1 VAPGAT
7 AAGPYD
13 RCVSDPQEVPP
24 DRRRRPRRAR
34 KRVSI
39 VGILGELLVTA
50 GVLVLL
56 FLGWQLWF
64 NDIVVGAQQQTAAD
78 QLAEE
83 WRQRFEQSADRPNV
97 EPTPGADEE
106 EPAPPVEPVVAAVPG
121 RGVPFATL
129 MVPRF
134 GEDYAR
140 VIGEGV
146 GNSVLNST
154 NLGIGHYTGT
164 QMPGEVGNFAVAA
177 HRKAYGGAFEHLNSL
192 RVGDPIFIETADGW
206 YEYTYRSTEYVPPT
220 GIDVLAPV
228 PQDTEAQPGDRILTL
243 TTCNP
248 LFSTAE
254 RLIAYATFEAWYPRA
269 SGAPAEIAGTVQADG
284 E

>member
-1 VAPGAT
+1 VSEPTDAPEAT
-7 AAGPYD
+7 SAPSA
-13 RCVSDPQEVPP
+13 
-24 DRRRRPRRAR
+24 RRR
-34 KRVSI
+34 VSV
-39 VGILGELLVTA
+39 VGVLGELLVTA

-64 NDIVVGAQQQTAAD
+64 NDLVVGAQQQTAAD
-78 QLAEE
+78 ALTSEWEQDYEE
-83 WRQRFEQSADRPNV
+83 AFGGATEAPMPTTVRPSKK
-97 EPTPGADEE
+97 
-106 EPAPPVEPVVAAVPG
+106 EPVVASAPG
-121 RGVPFATL
+121 TGAAFATL
-129 MVPRF
+129 LVPRF
-134 GEDYAR
+134 GSDYAR
-140 VIGEGV
+140 AIGEGV

-154 NLGIGHYTGT
+154 RLGIGHYSGT

-177 HRKAYGGAFEHLNSL
+177 HRKAYGGAFEHLNEL
-192 RVGDPIFIETADGW
+192 RVGDSIFVETADGW
-206 YEYTYRSTEYVPPT
+206 YEYQYRSTEYVPPT

-228 PQDTEAQPGDRILTL
+228 PQNTGVEPGDRILTL

-269 SGAPAEIAGTVQADG
+269 GGAPAAIADTAHAIG

>member
-1 VAPGAT
+1 M
-7 AAGPYD
+7 
-13 RCVSDPQEVPP
+13 SDPQDAPP
-24 DRRRRPRRAR
+24 DQPRTPRRR
-34 KRVSI
+34 KRVTV
-39 VGILGELLVTA
+39 VGVLGELLVTA

-83 WRQRFEQSADRPNV
+83 WEQQYEEVFGGATAAPVSDTVRPSK
-97 EPTPGADEE
+97 ED
-106 EPAPPVEPVVAAVPG
+106 PVVADVPQ
-121 RGVPFATL
+121 RGAAFATL

-134 GEDYAR
+134 GKDYAR

-146 GNSVLNST
+146 GNPVLNST
-154 NLGIGHYTGT
+154 SLGIGHYTGT

-206 YEYTYRSTEYVPPT
+206 YEYSYRSTEYVPPT

-228 PQDTEAQPGDRILTL
+228 PQDTQAEPGDRILTL

-254 RLIAYATFEAWYPRA
+254 RLIAYATFEGWYPREG
-269 SGAPAEIAGTVQADG
+269 GAPADIAETVQAGG

>member
-1 VAPGAT
+1 
-7 AAGPYD
+7 
-13 RCVSDPQEVPP
+13 VSDPATAP
-24 DRRRRPRRAR
+24 RAR
-34 KRVSI
+34 SGRHRRQSRVSI

-78 QLAEE
+78 TLAREWEQQHEE
-83 WRQRFEQSADRPNV
+83 AFGGATAAPVSDTVRPSK
-97 EPTPGADEE
+97 D
-106 EPAPPVEPVVAAVPG
+106 EPVVTEVPG
-121 RGVPFATL
+121 RGAAFATL

-134 GEDYAR
+134 GKDYAR

-154 NLGIGHYTGT
+154 SLGIGHYTGT

-177 HRKAYGGAFEHLNSL
+177 HRKAYGGAFENVNSL
-192 RVGDPIFIETADGW
+192 RVGDPIFVETADGW
-206 YEYTYRSTEYVPPT
+206 YEYAYRSTEYVPPT
-220 GIDVLAPV
+220 AIDVLAPV
-228 PQDTEAQPGDRILTL
+228 PQETQAEPGDRILTL

-254 RLIAYATFEAWYPRA
+254 RLVAYATFEAWYPRDG
-269 SGAPAEIAGTVQADG
+269 GAPADIAETVQADG